1 MADRSV
7 SVVALAA
14 PTAAQASRLASK
26 LYMTT
31 GLLHTHLPEG
41 VVDLQTVPRFAR
53 PDELRSNEECLA
65 AYVAAIRATAQV
77 FATSNNKNE
86 TLVSYDLYMVWID
99 AWLVV
104 SGFGSYVVVDPEV
117 CVCMTARHGKG
128 GGAARP
134 WALGHLMCS
143 R

>member
-26 LYMTT
+26 LYMPT
-31 GLLHTHLPEG
+31 GLLHTHLPAG

-77 FATSNNKNE
+77 FATSNHKNE
-86 TLVSYDLYMVWID
+86 TLVS
-99 AWLVV
+99 
-104 SGFGSYVVVDPEV
+104 S
-117 CVCMTARHGKG
+117 
-128 GGAARP
+128 
-134 WALGHLMCS
+134 
-143 R
+143 